1 MYFQQGDHDSPSK
14 SQMSPSVFDDK
25 WCVNELLE
33 FSTFVL
39 SSSFKNT
46 KCVEHPLYL
55 TTGYVAPDPPF
66 CGMEW
71 HIIEI
76 FTRDHIASDVL

>member
-55 TTGYVAPDPPF
+55 TITGYVAPPTILW
-66 CGMEW
+66 CV
-71 HIIEI
+71 IEI